1 MISIVIPTCH
11 RADSLRAC
19 LSSRVNQAYDKFEVV
34 VVQCE
39 DDEETISAIDEYSQ
53 ELSICTITQP
63 GGLVSQMN
71 AGLKK
76 SRGEIFLRT
85 DDDIVADKMWLSE
98 IASTFQTG
106 SDVGGV
112 TGPTLI
118 PVERLLNRD
127 AFLLSPQI
135 RSRRLLFRLGSS
147 IYANILLEGQ
157 PDSIGRVFKSGAWS
171 QGSNFEFAVKINDL
185 IEVDYLEACNMAV
198 RKSLIE
204 RAGGF
209 DPSFKSIGE
218 WSEMDLS
225 FKIRSMGYRL
235 CFNPKAIV
243 NHMVSQSG
251 IFGQRVIASDR
262 MMNFLLFYFRHMKP
276 NSSDGWMRF
285 LSYLSLLQAY
295 WMFKFISGRNLR
307 YLGGL
312 SGTLRGLASGIGQS

>member
-11 RADSLRAC
+11 RARSLRSC
-19 LSSRVNQAYDKFEVV
+19 LNSLVDQTYKQFEVII
-34 VVQCE
+34 VQCE
-39 DDEETISAIDEYSQ
+39 SDEETVAVTSEYSR
-53 ELSICTITQP
+53 ELSISILTQP

-71 AGLKK
+71 AGLRK

-85 DDDIVADKMWLSE
+85 DDDIVADRNWLSE
-98 IASTFQTG
+98 IAHTFRIG
-106 SDVGGV
+106 PEIGGV

-118 PVERLLNRD
+118 PPERLLSRD

-135 RSRRLLFRLGSS
+135 RNQRLLFRLGSA
-147 IYANILLEGQ
+147 IYSNILLEGH
-157 PDSIGRVFKSGAWS
+157 PDSIGRVFRSGAWS
-171 QGSNFEFAVKINDL
+171 QGSNFQMALKIRDV

-198 RKSLIE
+198 KKSLVE

-225 FKIRSMGYRL
+225 FKIRKLGYKL
-235 CFNPKAIV
+235 LFNPKAIV
-243 NHMVSQSG
+243 NHMVSRSG
-251 IFGQRVIASDR
+251 VFGQRMFASDG

-276 NSSDGWMRF
+276 NSSDRWMRF

-295 WMFKFISGRNLR
+295 WIYKSVSGRNVR
-307 YLGGL
+307 YLGGI
-312 SGTLRGLASGIGQS
+312 SGTLKGLASSLRPS

>member
-1 MISIVIPTCH
+1 VDQT
-11 RADSLRAC
+11 
-19 LSSRVNQAYDKFEVV
+19 YDKFEVI

-39 DDEETISAIDEYSQ
+39 DDEETVAAMDEYSR
-53 ELSICTITQP
+53 ELSICAITQP

-85 DDDIVADKMWLSE
+85 DDDIVADKKWLSE
-98 IASTFQTG
+98 IAGTFQLA
-106 SDVGGV
+106 SDIGGV

-118 PVERLLNRD
+118 PAERLLSRD

-135 RSRRLLFRLGSS
+135 RSQRFLFRLGSS
-147 IYANILLEGQ
+147 IYSNILLEGQ
-157 PDSIGRVFKSGAWS
+157 PNSVGKVFRSGAWS
-171 QGSNFEFAVKINDL
+171 QGSNFQFASKIKDFV
-185 IEVDYLEACNMAV
+185 EVEYLEACNMAV
-198 RKSLIE
+198 KKSLIE

-225 FKIRSMGYRL
+225 FRIRRMGHRL
-235 CFNPKAIV
+235 LFNPKAIV
-243 NHMVSQSG
+243 NHMVSRSG
-251 IFGQRVIASDR
+251 VFSQRVIASDR

-295 WMFKFISGRNLR
+295 WIFKSVSERNLR
-307 YLGGL
+307 YLGGI
-312 SGTLRGLASGIGQS
+312 SGTLKGLASSPRQS

>member
-11 RADSLRAC
+11 RADALRTC
-19 LSSRVNQAYDKFEVV
+19 LSSLVNQTYDKFEVV

-39 DDEETISAIDEYSQ
+39 NDKETIATIRDYSQ
-53 ELSICTITQP
+53 ELSICSITQP

-85 DDDIVADKMWLSE
+85 DDDIVADRKWLFE
-98 IASTFQTG
+98 IADTFQTA
-106 SDVGGV
+106 SNIGGV

-118 PVERLLNRD
+118 PEERLLNRD
-127 AFLLSPQI
+127 AFLLSPQV

-147 IYANILLEGQ
+147 VYSNILLEGQ
-157 PDSIGRVFKSGAWS
+157 SESIGRVFRSGAWS
-171 QGSNFEFAVKINDL
+171 QGSNFQLAVKINKA

-198 RKSLIE
+198 KKSLIE
-204 RAGGF
+204 RVGGF
-209 DPSFKSIGE
+209 DPAFKSIGE

-225 FKIRSMGYRL
+225 FKIRRMGYRL
-235 CFNPKAIV
+235 LFNPKAIV

-276 NSSDGWMRF
+276 DSSDGWMRF

-295 WMFKFISGRNLR
+295 WIFKFISGRDLR
-307 YLGGL
+307 YLGGI
-312 SGTLRGLASGIGQS
+312 SGTLRGLASSLGQS